1 MKAHRDGKRVILS
14 SNFKNIRIFTYAL
27 GKSCK
32 DSLLELDLPS
42 QMGVRLEL
50 DSDKRFQPWGIS
62 VVDETMNLPLQGE
75 ARQELKRVL
84 QEPGQ
89 EQLLV
94 EQETLHAGKEIALD
108 EQELLVLTAAKPPFS
123 LL

>member
-1 MKAHRDGKRVILS
+1 
-14 SNFKNIRIFTYAL
+14 
-27 GKSCK
+27 
-32 DSLLELDLPS
+32 
-42 QMGVRLEL
+42 MGVRLEL

-62 VVDETMNLPLQGE
+62 VVDETMNLPLQGG
-75 ARQELKRVL
+75 ARQELKRDL
-84 QEPGQ
+84 LEPGQ

-94 EQETLHAGKEIALD
+94 EQETLHAGKEIALE

>member
-1 MKAHRDGKRVILS
+1 MEMGKE
-14 SNFKNIRIFTYAL
+14 FTYAL

-42 QMGVRLEL
+42 QMGVHLEL

-62 VVDETMNLPLQGE
+62 VVDETMNLPLQGG
-75 ARQELKRVL
+75 ARQELKRDL
-84 QEPGQ
+84 LEPGQ

-94 EQETLHAGKEIALD
+94 EQETLHAGKEIALE